1 MPNNQGMVDFMR
13 QMTESLEVLKKKNED
28 LNTRLTVAEARN
40 SRRDRERE
48 EWFERERQSHIRK
61 GKWVVDPN

>member
-61 GKWVVDPN
+61 GKRVVDPN

>member
-13 QMTESLEVLKKKNED
+13 QMTESLEVLKKQNED

-61 GKWVVDPN
+61 GKRVVDPN